1 MKLGDTFIGKR
12 LIVGDPTIPGGPVGL
27 GRGKAELR
35 GGAYVEAPMIVG
47 DDTKFPL
54 PEATMMIGRC
64 TNLDAAALIPGLFRI
79 RNLIPGTETP
89 QDVVIG
95 DPSGPVG
102 VTIYCGLS
110 FFTVE
115 ASLINLVTIKK
126 TEVEAVAD
134 EVAAIKSDVSVK
146 VDAGAKTEL
155 GVDANLSLAINQAPV
170 ASPSVIETFLDFFTP
185 KGNSLNKT
193 TAIATKALAK
203 NFDIEHPTKEGH
215 RLRHSCVET
224 PQNDVYVR
232 GKLKGTNVIELPDYW
247 KGLVDPDSITVQLTP
262 IGCRQSLY
270 YEEVEWCSTI
280 KVVNADCGPVWCS
293 YTVFAERKDVEK
305 LISEYEGET
314 PESYPGNNDVYDISG
329 WNK

>member
-54 PEATMMIGRC
+54 PEATMMVGRC

-102 VTIYCGLS
+102 VTVYCGLS

-115 ASLINLVTIKK
+115 ASAINLVTIVKNQFSAI
-126 TEVEAVAD
+126 VD
-134 EVAAIKSDVSVK
+134 EIEAIKSDIGVK
-146 VDAGAKTEL
+146 LFAGAKTEL
-155 GVDANLSLAINQAPV
+155 GFDSNIGAAFNAAPLFGPVNTTYIDYV
-170 ASPSVIETFLDFFTP
+170 AS
-185 KGNSLNKT
+185 GT
-193 TAIATKALAK
+193 TLLWTNAIANSKK
-203 NFDIEHPTKEGH
+203 SFDISHPTKENH
-215 RLRHSCVET
+215 RLRYVCLEGPSAE
-224 PQNDVYVR
+224 VYVR
-232 GKLKGTNVIELPDYW
+232 GKLKDSNVIELPDYW
-247 KGLVDPDSITVQLTP
+247 KGLVDPESITVTLTP
-262 IGCRQSLY
+262 IGTFQELF

-280 KVVNADCGPVWCS
+280 KVMNAAGGPVNCS
-293 YTVFAERKDVEK
+293 YTVFAERKDTPK
-305 LISEYEGET
+305 NIPEYQGLT
-314 PESYPGNNDVYDISG
+314 PLDYPGDNNNYNVNS
-329 WNK
+329 N

>member
-54 PEATMMIGRC
+54 PEATMMVGRC
-64 TNLDAAALIPGLFRI
+64 TNLDAAALVPGLFRI

-102 VTIYCGLS
+102 VTVFCGLS

-115 ASLINLVTIKK
+115 ASAINLVTIVKNQFSAI
-126 TEVEAVAD
+126 VD
-134 EVAAIKSDVSVK
+134 EIEAIKSDIGVK
-146 VDAGAKTEL
+146 LFAGAKTEL
-155 GVDANLSLAINQAPV
+155 GFDSNIGAAFNAAPLFGPVNTTYIDYV
-170 ASPSVIETFLDFFTP
+170 AS
-185 KGNSLNKT
+185 GT
-193 TAIATKALAK
+193 TLLWTNAIANSKK
-203 NFDIEHPTKEGH
+203 SFDISHPTKENH
-215 RLRHSCVET
+215 RLRYVCLEGPSAE
-224 PQNDVYVR
+224 VYVR
-232 GKLKGTNVIELPDYW
+232 GKLKDSNVIELPDYW
-247 KGLVDPDSITVQLTP
+247 KGLVDPESITVTLTP
-262 IGCRQSLY
+262 IGTFQELF

-280 KVVNADCGPVWCS
+280 KVMNAAGGPVNCS
-293 YTVFAERKDVEK
+293 YTVFAERKDTPK
-305 LISEYEGET
+305 NIPEYQGLT
-314 PESYPGNNDVYDISG
+314 PLDYPGDNNNYNVNS
-329 WNK
+329 N

>member
-102 VTIYCGLS
+102 VTVYCGLS

-115 ASLINLVTIKK
+115 ASAINLVTIVKNQF
-126 TEVEAVAD
+126 
-134 EVAAIKSDVSVK
+134 AAIVDEIEALKSDIGVK
-146 VDAGAKTEL
+146 LFAGAKTEL
-155 GVDANLSLAINQAPV
+155 GFDSNIGLAFNAAPLFGPVPTTYIDYV
-170 ASPSVIETFLDFFTP
+170 APA
-185 KGNSLNKT
+185 T
-193 TAIATKALAK
+193 TLLWTNELAK
-203 NFDIEHPTKEGH
+203 SKKSFDISHPTKENH
-215 RLRHSCVET
+215 RLRYVCLEGPSAE
-224 PQNDVYVR
+224 VYVR
-232 GKLKGTNVIELPDYW
+232 GKLKDSNVIELPDYW
-247 KGLVDPDSITVQLTP
+247 KGLVDPESITVTLTP
-262 IGCRQSLY
+262 IGTFQELF

-280 KVVNADCGPVWCS
+280 KVMNAAGGPVNCS
-293 YTVFAERKDVEK
+293 YTVFAERKDTPK
-305 LISEYEGET
+305 NIPEYQGLT
-314 PESYPGNNDVYDISG
+314 PLDYPGDNNNYNV
-329 WNK
+329 NNN

>member
-54 PEATMMIGRC
+54 PEATLMVGRC

-115 ASLINLVTIKK
+115 ASAINLVTIKK

-185 KGNSLNKT
+185 KGASLNKT
-193 TAIATKALAK
+193 NAIAVSKK
-203 NFDIEHPTKEGH
+203 PFDILHPTKEGH
-215 RLRHSCVET
+215 RLRYVSLEG
-224 PQNDVYVR
+224 PSAEVYVR
-232 GKLKGTNVIELPDYW
+232 GKLKGTNIIELPDYW
-247 KGLVDPDSITVQLTP
+247 KGLVDPESITVQLTP

-293 YTVFAERKDVEK
+293 YTVFAERKDTSKNVP
-305 LISEYEGET
+305 EYKGLT
-314 PESYPGNNDVYDISG
+314 PLDYPGDNDEYRL
-329 WNK
+329 

>member
-102 VTIYCGLS
+102 VTVFCGLS

-115 ASLINLVTIKK
+115 AAAINLVTIVK
-126 TEVEAVAD
+126 TQLSTIVD
-134 EVAAIKSDVSVK
+134 EIEAIKSDIGVK
-146 VDAGAKTEL
+146 VFAGAKTEL
-155 GVDANLSLAINQAPV
+155 GVDSNIAAAFNMVPLSGPTLAGPYIDYKSA
-170 ASPSVIETFLDFFTP
+170 AT
-185 KGNSLNKT
+185 SLNKT
-193 TAIATKALAK
+193 FGIAVSKK
-203 NFDIEHPTKEGH
+203 PFDILHPTKEGH
-215 RLRHSCVET
+215 RLRYVSLEG
-224 PQNDVYVR
+224 PSAEVYVR
-232 GKLKGTNVIELPDYW
+232 GKLKDSNTIELPDYW
-247 KGLVDPDSITVQLTP
+247 KGLVDPESITVTLTP
-262 IGCRQSLY
+262 IGTFQELF

-280 KVVNADCGPVWCS
+280 KVMNAAGGPVNCS
-293 YTVFAERKDVEK
+293 YTVFAERKDTSKNVP
-305 LISEYEGET
+305 EYKGLT
-314 PESYPGNNDVYDISG
+314 PLDYPGDNDEYRL
-329 WNK
+329 

>member
-27 GRGKAELR
+27 GRGKTELR

-54 PEATMMIGRC
+54 PEATMMVGRC

-102 VTIYCGLS
+102 VTIFCGLS

-115 ASLINLVTIKK
+115 ASAINLVTIKK

-170 ASPSVIETFLDFFTP
+170 ASPFTLASFLDFFTP
-185 KGNSLNKT
+185 GGNSLNKT
-193 TAIATKALAK
+193 TAIAVSKK
-203 NFDIEHPTKEGH
+203 PFDILHPTKEGH
-215 RLRHSCVET
+215 RLRYVSLEG
-224 PQNDVYVR
+224 PSAEVYVR
-232 GKLKGTNVIELPDYW
+232 GKLKGTNTIELPDYW

-293 YTVFAERKDVEK
+293 YTVFAEREDTSKNVP
-305 LISEYEGET
+305 EYKGLT
-314 PESYPGNNDVYDISG
+314 PLDYPGDNDEYRL
-329 WNK
+329 

>member
-102 VTIYCGLS
+102 VTVYCGLS

-115 ASLINLVTIKK
+115 ASAINLVTIVK
-126 TEVEAVAD
+126 TQLASVVD
-134 EVAAIKSDVSVK
+134 EIEAIKSDIGVK
-146 VDAGAKTEL
+146 IFAGAKTEL
-155 GVDANLSLAINQAPV
+155 GVDSNIAAAFNMVPLSGPTLAGPYIDY
-170 ASPSVIETFLDFFTP
+170 ASGATT
-185 KGNSLNKT
+185 LNKT
-193 TAIATKALAK
+193 FGIAVSKK
-203 NFDIEHPTKEGH
+203 PFDILHPTKEGH
-215 RLRHSCVET
+215 RLRYVSLEG
-224 PQNDVYVR
+224 PSAEVYVR
-232 GKLKGTNVIELPDYW
+232 GKLKGTNIIELPDYW

-293 YTVFAERKDVEK
+293 YTVFAERKDTSKNVP
-305 LISEYEGET
+305 EYKGLT
-314 PESYPGNNDVYDISG
+314 PLDYPGDNDEYRL
-329 WNK
+329 

>member
-102 VTIYCGLS
+102 VTVFCGLS

-115 ASLINLVTIKK
+115 AAAINLVTIVK
-126 TEVEAVAD
+126 TQLSTIVD
-134 EVAAIKSDVSVK
+134 EIEAIKSDIGVK
-146 VDAGAKTEL
+146 VFAGAKTEL
-155 GVDANLSLAINQAPV
+155 GVDSNIAAAFNMVPLSGPTLAGPYIDYKSA
-170 ASPSVIETFLDFFTP
+170 AT
-185 KGNSLNKT
+185 SLNKT
-193 TAIATKALAK
+193 FGIAVSKK
-203 NFDIEHPTKEGH
+203 PFDILHPTKEGH
-215 RLRHSCVET
+215 RLRYVSLEG
-224 PQNDVYVR
+224 PSAEVYVR
-232 GKLKGTNVIELPDYW
+232 GKLKDSNTIELPDYW
-247 KGLVDPDSITVQLTP
+247 KGLVDPESITVTLTP
-262 IGCRQSLY
+262 IGTFQELF

-280 KVVNADCGPVWCS
+280 KVVNAAGGPVNCS
-293 YTVFAERKDVEK
+293 YTVFAERKDTSKNVP
-305 LISEYEGET
+305 EYKGLT
-314 PESYPGNNDVYDISG
+314 PLDYPGDNDEYRL
-329 WNK
+329 

>member
-102 VTIYCGLS
+102 VTVYCGLS

-115 ASLINLVTIKK
+115 ASAINLVTIVKNQFASIVD
-126 TEVEAVAD
+126 EIEAF
-134 EVAAIKSDVSVK
+134 KSDIGVK
-146 VDAGAKTEL
+146 LFSGAKTEL
-155 GVDANLSLAINQAPV
+155 GFDSNIGAAFNAAPLFGPVPTTYIDYV
-170 ASPSVIETFLDFFTP
+170 AP
-185 KGNSLNKT
+185 GT
-193 TAIATKALAK
+193 TLLWTDKVAVSKK
-203 NFDIEHPTKEGH
+203 PFDILHPTKEGH
-215 RLRHSCVET
+215 RLRYVSLEG
-224 PQNDVYVR
+224 PDAEVYVR
-232 GKLKGTNVIELPDYW
+232 GKLKGSNVIELPDYW
-247 KGLVDPDSITVQLTP
+247 KGLVDPESITVNLTP
-262 IGCRQSLY
+262 IGTFQELF

-280 KVVNADCGPVWCS
+280 KVMNAAGGPVNCS
-293 YTVFAERKDVEK
+293 YTVFAERKDTSKNVP
-305 LISEYEGET
+305 EYKGLT
-314 PESYPGNNDVYDISG
+314 PLDYPGDNDEYRL
-329 WNK
+329 

>member
-27 GRGKAELR
+27 GRGPTELR

-54 PEATMMIGRC
+54 PEATMMVGRC

-102 VTIYCGLS
+102 VTIFCGIS

-115 ASLINLVTIKK
+115 AAALNLVTIKK

-185 KGNSLNKT
+185 KGNSLNNT
-193 TAIATKALAK
+193 TAIAVSKK
-203 NFDIEHPTKEGH
+203 PFDILHPTKEGH
-215 RLRHSCVET
+215 RLRYVSLEG
-224 PQNDVYVR
+224 PSAEVYVR
-232 GKLKGTNVIELPDYW
+232 GKLKGTNTIELPDYW
-247 KGLVDPDSITVQLTP
+247 KGLVDPESITVQLTP

-293 YTVFAERKDVEK
+293 YTVFAERKDTSKNVP
-305 LISEYEGET
+305 EYKGLT
-314 PESYPGNNDVYDISG
+314 PLDYPGDNDEYRL
-329 WNK
+329 

>member
-27 GRGKAELR
+27 GRGKLELR

-102 VTIYCGLS
+102 VTVYCGLS

-115 ASLINLVTIKK
+115 ASAINLVTIVKNQF
-126 TEVEAVAD
+126 
-134 EVAAIKSDVSVK
+134 AAIVDEIEAFKSDIGVK
-146 VDAGAKTEL
+146 LFSGAKTEL
-155 GVDANLSLAINQAPV
+155 GFDSNIGAAFNAAPLFGPVPTTYIDYV
-170 ASPSVIETFLDFFTP
+170 APATTLLWTNSVAVSKKP
-185 KGNSLNKT
+185 
-193 TAIATKALAK
+193 
-203 NFDIEHPTKEGH
+203 FDILHPTKEGH
-215 RLRHSCVET
+215 RLRYVSLEG
-224 PQNDVYVR
+224 PDAEVYVR
-232 GKLKGTNVIELPDYW
+232 GKLKGSNVIELPDYW
-247 KGLVDPDSITVQLTP
+247 KGLVDPESITVNLTP
-262 IGCRQSLY
+262 IGTFQELF

-280 KVVNADCGPVWCS
+280 KVMNAAGGPVNCS
-293 YTVFAERKDVEK
+293 YTVFAERKDTSKNVP
-305 LISEYEGET
+305 EYKGLT
-314 PESYPGNNDVYDISG
+314 PLDYPGDNDEYRL
-329 WNK
+329 

>member
-54 PEATMMIGRC
+54 PEATMMVGRC
-64 TNLDAAALIPGLFRI
+64 TNLDAAALIPGLFRV

-102 VTIYCGLS
+102 VTVYCGLS

-115 ASLINLVTIKK
+115 ASAISMITI
-126 TEVEAVAD
+126 VETKLASVV
-134 EVAAIKSDVSVK
+134 EEIAAIKTDLSAKLDF
-146 VDAGAKTEL
+146 GAKVES
-155 GVDANLSLAINQAPV
+155 GVDLNLAAAFNAAPLSGATLANYIDYTAPG
-170 ASPSVIETFLDFFTP
+170 TTLLWTY
-185 KGNSLNKT
+185 KT
-193 TAIATKALAK
+193 AQSKK
-203 NFDIEHPTKEGH
+203 SFDISHPTKENH
-215 RLRHSCVET
+215 RLRYVCLEGPSAE
-224 PQNDVYVR
+224 VYVR
-232 GKLKGTNVIELPDYW
+232 GKLKGSNVIDLPDYW
-247 KGLVDPDSITVQLTP
+247 KGLVDPESITVTLTP
-262 IGCRQSLY
+262 IGTFQELF

-280 KVVNADCGPVWCS
+280 KVMNAAGGPVNCS
-293 YTVFAERKDVEK
+293 YTVFAERKDTPK
-305 LISEYEGET
+305 NIPEYQGLT
-314 PESYPGNNDVYDISG
+314 PLDYPGDNNNYNV
-329 WNK
+329 NT

>member
-27 GRGKAELR
+27 GRGPTELR

-54 PEATMMIGRC
+54 PEATMMVGRC
-64 TNLDAAALIPGLFRI
+64 TNLDAAGLIPGLFRI

-102 VTIYCGLS
+102 VTVFCGLS

-115 ASLINLVTIKK
+115 ASAINLITIVK
-126 TEVEAVAD
+126 TQLSSIVD
-134 EVAAIKSDVSVK
+134 EIAALKSDVGAK
-146 VDAGAKTEL
+146 VFAGAKTEL
-155 GVDANLSLAINQAPV
+155 GVDSNIAAAFNAAPLSGLTFANYIDYKSEV
-170 ASPSVIETFLDFFTP
+170 T
-185 KGNSLNKT
+185 SLNKT
-193 TAIATKALAK
+193 FGIAVSKK
-203 NFDIEHPTKEGH
+203 PFDILHPTKEGH
-215 RLRHSCVET
+215 RLRYVSLEG
-224 PQNDVYVR
+224 PDAEVYVR
-232 GKLKGTNVIELPDYW
+232 GKLKGDNIIHLPDYW

-293 YTVFAERKDVEK
+293 YTVFAERKDTSKNVP
-305 LISEYEGET
+305 EYKGLT
-314 PESYPGNNDVYDISG
+314 PLDYPGDNDEYRL
-329 WNK
+329 

>member
-1 MKLGDTFIGKR
+1 MKLGDTFVGKR

-27 GRGKAELR
+27 GRGKLELR

-102 VTIYCGLS
+102 VTVYCGLS

-115 ASLINLVTIKK
+115 ASAINLVTIIKN
-126 TEVEAVAD
+126 EFASIVDEIEAF
-134 EVAAIKSDVSVK
+134 KSDIGFKLFS
-146 VDAGAKTEL
+146 GAKTEL
-155 GVDANLSLAINQAPV
+155 GFDSNIGAAFNAAPLFGPVPTEYIDYVAPV
-170 ASPSVIETFLDFFTP
+170 TTLLWTNSVAVS
-185 KGNSLNKT
+185 KKS
-193 TAIATKALAK
+193 
-203 NFDIEHPTKEGH
+203 FDISHPTKENY
-215 RLRHSCVET
+215 RLRYVCLEGPSAE
-224 PQNDVYVR
+224 VYVR
-232 GKLKGTNVIELPDYW
+232 GKLKDSNVIELPDYW
-247 KGLVDPDSITVQLTP
+247 KGLVDPESITVTLTP
-262 IGCRQSLY
+262 IGTFQELF

-280 KVVNADCGPVWCS
+280 KVMNASGGPVNCS
-293 YTVFAERKDVEK
+293 YTVFAERKDTPK
-305 LISEYEGET
+305 NIPEYQGLT
-314 PESYPGNNDVYDISG
+314 PLDYPGDNNNYNVNS
-329 WNK
+329 N

>member
-27 GRGKAELR
+27 GRGPTELR

-54 PEATMMIGRC
+54 PEATMMVGRC

-102 VTIYCGLS
+102 VTVFCGIS

-115 ASLINLVTIKK
+115 AAAINLITIVK
-126 TEVEAVAD
+126 TELSSIVD
-134 EVAAIKSDVSVK
+134 EIAALKSDVGAK
-146 VDAGAKTEL
+146 VFAGAKTEL
-155 GVDANLSLAINQAPV
+155 GVDSNIAAAFNAAPLSGLTFANYIDYKSEV
-170 ASPSVIETFLDFFTP
+170 T
-185 KGNSLNKT
+185 SLNKT
-193 TAIATKALAK
+193 FGIAVSKK
-203 NFDIEHPTKEGH
+203 PFDILHPTKEGH
-215 RLRHSCVET
+215 RLRYVSLEG
-224 PQNDVYVR
+224 PDAEVYVR
-232 GKLKGTNVIELPDYW
+232 GKLKGDNIIHLPDYW

-293 YTVFAERKDVEK
+293 YTVFAERKDTSKNVP
-305 LISEYEGET
+305 EYKGLT
-314 PESYPGNNDVYDISG
+314 PLDYPGDNDEYRL
-329 WNK
+329 

>member
-35 GGAYVEAPMIVG
+35 GGAYVDAPMIVG

-102 VTIYCGLS
+102 VTVFCGLS

-115 ASLINLVTIKK
+115 AAAINLVTIVK
-126 TEVEAVAD
+126 TQLSTIVD
-134 EVAAIKSDVSVK
+134 EIEAIKSDIGVK
-146 VDAGAKTEL
+146 VFAGAKTEL
-155 GVDANLSLAINQAPV
+155 GVDSNIAAAFNMVPLSGPTLAGPYIDYKSGA
-170 ASPSVIETFLDFFTP
+170 T
-185 KGNSLNKT
+185 SLNKT
-193 TAIATKALAK
+193 FGIAVSKK
-203 NFDIEHPTKEGH
+203 PFDILHPTKEGH
-215 RLRHSCVET
+215 RLRYVSLEG
-224 PQNDVYVR
+224 PSAEVYVR
-232 GKLKGTNVIELPDYW
+232 GKLKDSNTIELPDYW
-247 KGLVDPDSITVQLTP
+247 KGLVDPESITVTLTP
-262 IGCRQSLY
+262 IGTFQELF

-280 KVVNADCGPVWCS
+280 NVINAAGGPVNCS
-293 YTVFAERKDVEK
+293 YTVFAERKDTSKNVP
-305 LISEYEGET
+305 EYKGLT
-314 PESYPGNNDVYDISG
+314 PLDYPGDNDEYRL
-329 WNK
+329 